1 MNVRSSRKRKKELI
15 SPLACL
21 ISFFARN
28 PLGSSAATLSV
39 SPTAQP
45 LPPPAMINVVN
56 GGIWC
61 GHGSSIGSWSWACG
75 VSPTL
80 VTAAS
85 RGLGRAVAES
95 LLAEDCRVCVASSSE
110 PSIEAAAREMANA
123 GGEVHALAA
132 DLGRDEECDRLF
144 AWATSTL
151 GGLDILVNNTVG
163 PPTGGVLEVSDDQ
176 WILFSNHLHERP
188 EAESWAAIPVMREG
202 GGGSI
207 VNLASLTAKQP
218 IDGIAL
224 SNALRPALVGMA
236 KTLSRKHAPEVRVN
250 NIATEH
256 ILTDRIRDIAE
267 RIWRQGE
274 ESVDDA
280 RGGWR

>member
-1 MNVRSSRKRKKELI
+1 M
-15 SPLACL
+15 
-21 ISFFARN
+21 
-28 PLGSSAATLSV
+28 
-39 SPTAQP
+39 
-45 LPPPAMINVVN
+45 N
-56 GGIWC
+56 GGIWR

-75 VSPTL
+75 ASVPWSPPPAEGSAGLLPSRCWLRIVGSVSRR
-80 VTAAS
+80 ARSRAS
-85 RGLGRAVAES
+85 RRRHARWRRLAVRYTRWLPIS
-95 LLAEDCRVCVASSSE
+95 VD
-110 PSIEAAAREMANA
+110 
-123 GGEVHALAA
+123 
-132 DLGRDEECDRLF
+132 DECDRLF

-176 WILFSNHLHERP
+176 WR
-188 EAESWAAIPVMREG
+188 ESFDLIFMSALRLSRAAIPVMREG

-236 KTLSRKHAPEVRVN
+236 KTLSREAAPEVRVN

-267 RIWRQGE
+267 RIWRQGD
-274 ESVDDA
+274 ESVDDTLRRMA
-280 RGGWR
+280 LTVPLGRYGTPQELASAVVFLASDAASYITGVTLAVDGGLDRGLF

>member
-1 MNVRSSRKRKKELI
+1 MSGRRVAEYPSWR
-15 SPLACL
+15 
-21 ISFFARN
+21 
-28 PLGSSAATLSV
+28 T
-39 SPTAQP
+39 
-45 LPPPAMINVVN
+45 PPARYQPGAPAVN
-56 GGIWC
+56 RDI
-61 GHGSSIGSWSWACG
+61 AR
-75 VSPTL
+75 SP
-80 VTAAS
+80 
-85 RGLGRAVAES
+85 RGL
-95 LLAEDCRVCVASSSE
+95 LLQH
-110 PSIEAAAREMANA
+110 IEARPFLRVRERHPVADGEEPDALGHAR
-123 GGEVHALAA
+123 V
-132 DLGRDEECDRLF
+132 LGRYDECDRLF

-176 WILFSNHLHERP
+176 WR
-188 EAESWAAIPVMREG
+188 ESFDLIFMSALRLSRAAIPVMREG

-236 KTLSRKHAPEVRVN
+236 KTLSREAAPEVRVN

-274 ESVDDA
+274 ESVDDTL
-280 RGGWR
+280 WRMALTVPLGRYGTPQELASAVVFLASDAAS